1 MADKTKQWQHT
12 WLVTDLTIANQHFS
26 IVILHSE
33 GSIDSADHCSIWF
46 NEKTTIDDCQS
57 NESGRARSKDSA
69 WLLFLPPPC
78 THFLLSCWLDW
89 SVGRSVSTNADG
101 TSATAIAARKR
112 FRLPPCCTNENREN
126 EGMEKRKKGKNKTKS
141 YRKLE
146 KRKERNLDRDRNR
159 DRD

>member
-1 MADKTKQWQHT
+1 MAAHLTRH
-12 WLVTDLTIANQHFS
+12 WLN
-26 IVILHSE
+26 
-33 GSIDSADHCSIWF
+33 
-46 NEKTTIDDCQS
+46 DCQS
-57 NESGRARSKDSA
+57 TFFDCHFALGRIDWFGGSLLDLIQWKDDDRR
-69 WLLFLPPPC
+69 LPVEWKW
-78 THFLLSCWLDW
+78 TSSFKGLGLTAVSTSSLHTFSSFLLVRL
-89 SVGRSVSTNADG
+89 VGRSVSTNVDG